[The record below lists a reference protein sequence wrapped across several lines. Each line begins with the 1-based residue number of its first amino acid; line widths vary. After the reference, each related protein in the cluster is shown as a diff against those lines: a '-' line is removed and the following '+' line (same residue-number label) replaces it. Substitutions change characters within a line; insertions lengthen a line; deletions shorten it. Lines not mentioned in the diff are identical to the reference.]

1 MYQNDTTHPGLPNR
15 FIINNIPTGYDW
27 IYLARFYAICYN
39 GYITMKLINVKI
51 AKSVP
56 HILPTMVIKTGHGLS
71 SNKLKTQTVI
81 FEHEGVIPW

>member
-1 MYQNDTTHPGLPNR
+1 
-15 FIINNIPTGYDW
+15 
-27 IYLARFYAICYN
+27 
-39 GYITMKLINVKI
+39 MKLINVKI